1 MKNKHEVCENVELSP
16 LITFSGMR
24 SATDR
29 SKKRLQQSPEN
40 MNESIELV
48 HLAMYKKCW
57 FVSRL
62 YNAHK
67 LNHIIKITYDE

>member
-16 LITFSGMR
+16 LITFLGMR

-48 HLAMYKKCW
+48 HLAMYKKC
-57 FVSRL
+57 
-62 YNAHK
+62 
-67 LNHIIKITYDE
+67 